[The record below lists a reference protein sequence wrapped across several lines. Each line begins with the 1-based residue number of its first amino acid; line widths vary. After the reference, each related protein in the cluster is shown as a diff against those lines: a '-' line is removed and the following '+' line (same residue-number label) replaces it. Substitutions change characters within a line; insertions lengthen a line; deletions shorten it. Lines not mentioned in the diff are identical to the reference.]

1 MRTKSVLKIS
11 YKILTVVVFMLFAM
25 MSRAENS
32 FLVNSVSCSG
42 TSTQSFLDV
51 LSFTCAGDLS
61 LDGGSISAN
70 TSILLS
76 AEGALS
82 LNNLTLTSQDI
93 SLMGGTSV
101 WLGVDIN
108 ATNSVNISISDIDE
122 GSPNQPIQYREG
134 NALISKDIRTLT
146 TINTDRQFLIGSN
159 TGSFITSTNATS
171 LTSLTLGL
179 KNPIE
184 GILNGPIQAQGGS
197 ILLINNSGVLFSTT
211 DNSGGLIGVT
221 DKQVFPG
228 ANISLVSS
236 VPEPSSYA
244 LLLLGVLLVILASRI
259 KVASSQR
266 MIF

>member
-1 MRTKSVLKIS
+1 VLKIS

-32 FLVNSVSCSG
+32 FLVKNVSCSG

-93 SLMGGTSV
+93 SLIGGTLASA
-101 WLGVDIN
+101 WSDVDIN
-108 ATNSVNISISDIDE
+108 AANSLNISIPDIDE
-122 GSPNQPIQYREG
+122 GSPDQPIQIREG
-134 NALISKDIRTLT
+134 NSLIYKDIRTLT
-146 TINTDRQFLIGSN
+146 TINTDRQFFIGSN
-159 TGSFITSTNATS
+159 AVSFITSTNAS

-197 ILLINNSGVLFSTT
+197 VLILKRGEVVLDSTGMQLYP
-211 DNSGGLIGVT
+211 S
-221 DKQVFPG
+221 
-228 ANISLVSS
+228 ANISVVSS
-236 VPEPSSYA
+236 VPEPDSYA
-244 LLLLGVLLVILASRI
+244 LLLLGVLLVILASRS
-259 KVASSQR
+259 KVASPQR
-266 MIF
+266 MVF

>member
-1 MRTKSVLKIS
+1 VLKIS

-32 FLVNSVSCSG
+32 FLVNNVSCSG
-42 TSTQSFLDV
+42 ISTQSFLDV
-51 LSFTCAGDLS
+51 LSFNCAGDLS

-93 SLMGGTSV
+93 SLIGGTLVSV

-108 ATNSVNISISDIDE
+108 AANSVNISVGNVGE
-122 GSPNQPIQYREG
+122 GYLNQPVQPRG
-134 NALISKDIRTLT
+134 GAVLISKDAGTLST
-146 TINTDRQFLIGSN
+146 NTDN
-159 TGSFITSTNATS
+159 
-171 LTSLTLGL
+171 
-179 KNPIE
+179 
-184 GILNGPIQAQGGS
+184 
-197 ILLINNSGVLFSTT
+197 
-211 DNSGGLIGVT
+211 
-221 DKQVFPG
+221 QVFPG
-228 ANISLVSS
+228 GNISLVSS

-244 LLLLGVLLVILASRI
+244 LLLLGLSFVILALRA
-259 KVASSQR
+259 KAASPQR